1 MDLLINNK
9 IMDGYY
15 NLSFKKAENAE
26 EAKNNCIATKNW
38 NRGDQHVRL
47 TQEGVAAR
55 DAANEIACAGPW
67 VKDENGNW
75 KQQPPVV
82 ITTSTS
88 TPTTATAGFG
98 DNKTIIY
105 LVAAGALLWYL
116 NKEGYLKKI
125 LK

>member
-1 MDLLINNK
+1 
-9 IMDGYY
+9 MDGYY
-15 NLSFKKAENAE
+15 NLSLKRPETAE

-38 NRGDQHVRL
+38 NGGAKESL
-47 TQEGVAAR
+47 SQEEKATR

-88 TPTTATAGFG
+88 APTTATAGFG
-98 DNKTIIY
+98 DNKMLIY
-105 LVAAGALLWYL
+105 LVAAGAILWYM